1 MFNVYV
7 ITNSTDEYELKCK
20 ILRDKFNLQ
29 CYHIPAQYLGNVPE
43 RVYAQMR
50 TRPNIKRNH
59 LKGKI
64 GCMFAHRLAL
74 YFISN
79 LYLTDNNIILE
90 QDASLSDVKEL
101 AAFLKNPP
109 KDPTYLGGWIINPLI
124 KNIGEPVKEF
134 YNKKPKRGLNKIDYD
149 KFKILMTHALY
160 LPKYTQA
167 SIILRESEE
176 QSARGIHK
184 AMDHFYAGNRYIKQF
199 IYPPIFIQSG
209 HISEIDGS
217 RLKIKNDNDLRSI
230 NYGLDMKK
238 YMKHAGIRGRRKFK
252 TKRNR

>member
-1 MFNVYV
+1 MFNVFV
-7 ITNSTDEYELKCK
+7 ITNSTQDYEEKCK
-20 ILRDKFNLQ
+20 ILRGKFHLQ
-29 CYHIPAQYLGNVPE
+29 CYHVPAQYLGDVPE

-64 GCMFAHRLAL
+64 GCMFAHRIAL

-79 LYLTDNNIILE
+79 LYLTDHNIILE
-90 QDASLSDVKEL
+90 QDATLSDIKEL
-101 AAFLKNPP
+101 GKFLKNPP

-124 KNIGEPVKEF
+124 KNINERVHAFK
-134 YNKKPKRGLNKIDYD
+134 NTKPKHGLNKIDYEQ
-149 KFKILMTHALY
+149 FKILMTHALY
-160 LPKYTQA
+160 IPKYQQA
-167 SIILRESEE
+167 GVILQNSED
-176 QSARGIHK
+176 QAGRGVHK
-184 AMDHFYAGNRYIKQF
+184 AMDHFYATNKYIEQF

-217 RLKIKNDNDLRSI
+217 RLKKKNNNDKRSI

-238 YMKHAGIRGRRKFK
+238 
-252 TKRNR
+252 